1 MKITTSN
8 TITSKLYPDVSY
20 TVRSLS
26 EGRRQQ
32 LTTNIQDGTYKM
44 YEYVGQANAL
54 LPEVEGTKLDQE
66 TIWKRTALIEKIDEL
81 TNRDI
86 RPEWV
91 RVYVKEIHGLEI
103 DGH

>member
-1 MKITTSN
+1 
-8 TITSKLYPDVSY
+8 
-20 TVRSLS
+20 
-26 EGRRQQ
+26 
-32 LTTNIQDGTYKM
+32 M

-81 TNRDI
+81 TNRVI

-103 DGH
+103 DGQPATIESFLSDAPSEMFVECVELIKGQAELSPVEVKN